1 MPVTEMVVPRTIGPS
16 HEFSFAAAGEAALAS
31 ANAPAAIT
39 PHTRFI

>member
-16 HEFSFAAAGEAALAS
+16 QEFSFAEAGEAVLAS

-39 PHTRFI
+39 P